1 MNTTFSST
9 HLETL
14 VDLQALAK
22 KHDCRISFGCYSDT
36 DEQINNDLLR
46 ENGASEDVI
55 DKLENINRAYVF
67 STF

>member
-22 KHDCRISFGCYSDT
+22 KHGCKIFFGCYSDT
-36 DEQINNDLLR
+36 DEQVNEVLL
-46 ENGASEDVI
+46 
-55 DKLENINRAYVF
+55 
-67 STF
+67 